1 MLSYQLSWWVACLA
15 VSYGLLLGFY
25 RVYLHPLAKFPGP
38 KLTAATGWYET
49 YIDLFQRPRRN
60 FMDEIARLHD
70 IYGPI
75 IRINPHELHV
85 RDSKWVNTLYSGPS
99 GKRDKYPPAALLTGT
114 PQGIFGTV
122 PHELHRLRRGAINPL
137 FSKTNVA
144 ATVPMIFDHTD
155 KLLARIKAQVARG
168 GFAEMRANCLA
179 FTTDTVSQY
188 STGQSRKLLDNEALA
203 IQWRR
208 SMTNLSNWTSVGRHF
223 SWALLLV
230 LIMPMALLK
239 RVFPD
244 VLPMVG
250 LHRDMHELAVQSIE
264 IRSKNQTA
272 KSGSANVFSTILS
285 SDDLPPSEKAAER
298 ISQEGIVLVAAGG
311 ETAARTITTAIYFIL
326 KNRGTIQAKL
336 EQELERAMPDPSS
349 RPPLKELQSLPLLS
363 AIIKES
369 LRIMALPTMR
379 FPLMSPHEPLQYEG
393 WVIPANTPVSM
404 TFREVL
410 LDEKIFENPHE
421 FHPERWLDS
430 NPDLE
435 KLNRHFVAFGRGNR
449 MCIGMNLAYAELY
462 IVLACLF
469 RRLKLQLHDSI
480 VDQDLD
486 IMRDCFVG
494 ETLASAKGLRV
505 TYDDIY

>member
-1 MLSYQLSWWVACLA
+1 MLSYEFFWWATWLSI
-15 VSYGLLLGFY
+15 SYGLLLGFY

-60 FMDEIARLHD
+60 FTDEIARLHD

-75 IRINPHELHV
+75 VRINPHELHV

-114 PQGIFGTV
+114 PEGIFGTV
-122 PHELHRLRRGAINPL
+122 PHDLHKLRRGAINPL

-144 ATVPMIFDHTD
+144 AAVPMIFYHTD
-155 KLLARIKAQVARG
+155 KLIARVKGQVARD

-179 FTTDTVSQY
+179 FTTDTVAQY
-188 STGQSRKLLDNEALA
+188 STGESRKLLDDEALA
-203 IQWRR
+203 AQWRR

-223 SWALLLV
+223 SWVLLLV
-230 LIMPMALLK
+230 LIMPMALLR

-244 VLPMVG
+244 VIPMVK
-250 LHRDMHELAVQSIE
+250 LHQDMLSLALQSI
-264 IRSKNQTA
+264 ITGPKSKDAN
-272 KSGSANVFSTILS
+272 SGPSNVFSTIIA
-285 SDDLPPSEKAAER
+285 SDDLPPSEKAAGR
-298 ISQEGIVLVAAGG
+298 ISQEGIVLVAAGS

-326 KNRGTIQAKL
+326 KNRSTVQARL
-336 EQELERAMPDPSS
+336 EEELEWAIPNPSS
-349 RPPLKELQSLPLLS
+349 RPTLKDLQSLPWLS

-379 FPLMSPHEPLQYEG
+379 FPLMPHEPLQYDD
-393 WVIPANTPVSM
+393 WVIPARTPISM

-410 LDEKIFENPHE
+410 LDDKIFENPHE

-430 NPDLE
+430 NPNLE
-435 KLNRHFVAFGRGNR
+435 KLSRHFVAFGRGNR

-469 RRLKLQLHDSI
+469 RRLRLRLHDSI
-480 VDQDLD
+480 LGQNLD

-494 ETLASAKGLRV
+494 ETLQDAKGLRV
-505 TYDDIY
+505 MYEYTQ